1 MGQSKWL
8 IVIQKKNMGSTPP
21 PNELKIEQVPPIYN
35 GVLVQVENGDKLF
48 WK

>member
-1 MGQSKWL
+1 MG
-8 IVIQKKNMGSTPP
+8 NTPHLMNWNWNKYP
-21 PNELKIEQVPPIYN
+21 QVYN

>member
-1 MGQSKWL
+1 MSHTL
-8 IVIQKKNMGSTPP
+8 VAYI
-21 PNELKIEQVPPIYN
+21 